1 MGLSAGTVKRQVLED
16 NRGPAILCEP
26 NESFRK
32 SMEFSDERDSSP
44 AVLPDQEGV
53 SSLAGRASCSAQVS
67 TSAETGSLDL
77 PDATEREAF
86 PPHVGAL
93 FHDFGHRI
101 LNCGQGNCRLRQEC

>member
-53 SSLAGRASCSAQVS
+53 SSLAGRASCSAQVFDV
-67 TSAETGSLDL
+67 ARNG
-77 PDATEREAF
+77 F
-86 PPHVGAL
+86 PGFAGRRRL
-93 FHDFGHRI
+93 ARNKRHDRRVMKR
-101 LNCGQGNCRLRQEC
+101 LLGQE